1 MINPSFWKGK
11 RVFVTGH
18 TGFKGGW
25 ICLWLKH
32 LGVELETLSIEQAK
46 YIGVNQK
53 GPFKP
58 EYYRY

>member
-1 MINPSFWKGK
+1 MAEETELQEPKEYKVLVNATNGLFPADNGS
-11 RVFVTGH
+11 
-18 TGFKGGW
+18 
-25 ICLWLKH
+25 LH
-32 LGVELETLSIEQAK
+32 LSKEQAK